1 MKKLLVLISALV
13 ILIPCLIKAQG
24 ENQKRDA
31 YLQIIIS
38 YNYFSKDSSKIVNE
52 KIIDAVEASNINII
66 PNDKIEKAEKPNLS
80 IEIKIADSLIV
91 TARSYGYDGL
101 NSYESDYP
109 KRVYKYNSIE
119 NITDLIKSYI
129 KEMIM
134 KKRRLQMSH

>member
-1 MKKLLVLISALV
+1 MKKLLVLIYALV

-52 KIIDAVEASNINII
+52 KIIDAVEVSNINII

-80 IEIKIADSLIV
+80 IKIFVSDSLTIS
-91 TARSYGYDGL
+91 AKNYGYNGSY
-101 NSYESDYP
+101 SYESDFP
-109 KRVYKYNSIE
+109 KKVYKYNSIE
-119 NITDLIKSYI
+119 NITDLIKGYI
-129 KEMIM
+129 KEMTLN
-134 KKRRLQMSH
+134 KSKSKLNK